1 MKNQSINIDGKLITL
16 HTPKVMGI
24 INVTPDSFY
33 AESRKQNLDEIAL
46 TAQQMLDDGATF
58 LDIGGMSTKPGSKE
72 ISIQEEIDKVCPAI
86 EAIIKSNSMALISID
101 TYRSQVAEAALQ
113 AGAKMINDI
122 SGGDLDEKILTTAS
136 KYKIPYNCMHMKGTP
151 QTMQNSP
158 QYENVT
164 QDVFKNLQQKIVRCR
179 EAGIVDVIIDLGF
192 GFGKTHE
199 HNFDLLKNMDY
210 FQHLDCPILAGLSR
224 KSMLYKSLNITPQES
239 LNATTAANMIALQ
252 NGASILRVHDVHEA
266 VECVKVFELA
276 EKKCSNN

>member
-1 MKNQSINIDGKLITL
+1 MKKHSINIDGKLITL

-24 INVTPDSFY
+24 INVTPNSFY
-33 AESRKQNLDEIAL
+33 AESRKQNVDEIIR
-46 TAQQMLDDGATF
+46 TAQQMLGGGATF

-72 ISIQEEIDKVCPAI
+72 ISVQEEIDKVCPAI

-101 TYRSQVAEAALQ
+101 TYRNQVAEAALQ

-136 KYKIPYNCMHMKGTP
+136 KYKTPYICMHMKGTP

-192 GFGKTHE
+192 GFGKTLE

-252 NGASILRVHDVHEA
+252 NGASILRVHDIHEA

-276 EKKCSNN
+276 EKKRLNH